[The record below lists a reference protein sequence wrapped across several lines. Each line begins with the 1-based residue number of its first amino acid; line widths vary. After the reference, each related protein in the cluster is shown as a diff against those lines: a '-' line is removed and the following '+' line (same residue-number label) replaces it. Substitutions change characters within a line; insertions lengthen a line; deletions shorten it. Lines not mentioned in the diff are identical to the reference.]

1 MSKRSGSEASSVSDL
16 DVLLRDEPGPVRQ
29 QSVERLQAAEFG
41 GRMLQAAQPAL
52 VASGLQEARAV
63 LLHQVEALVSSC
75 GLQDENVK
83 QNPIISKARF
93 HSKTAALQ

>member
-41 GRMLQAAQPAL
+41 GR
-52 VASGLQEARAV
+52 V
-63 LLHQVEALVSSC
+63 L
-75 GLQDENVK
+75 
-83 QNPIISKARF
+83 
-93 HSKTAALQ
+93 